1 MADGDMNASNPF
13 GGIPFFNDMMRAMA
27 GQGPLNWDL
36 AQQFAQLGAVGDS
49 PDPEP
54 DTATRLAFNSLA
66 DIADIGGDAD
76 ASIMLAGGDEE

>member
-36 AQQFAQLGAVGDS
+36 SQKVAQLGAVGDS
-49 PDPEP
+49 PEPETE
-54 DTATRLAFNSLA
+54 TAKHQSRNTDSTTYR
-66 DIADIGGDAD
+66 
-76 ASIMLAGGDEE
+76 